1 MTDKPTLN
9 AYLTRHAGSDMLRV
23 AVAEVVA
30 SLAAAAIR
38 VSEAVSLGA
47 LAEIV
52 EEARGHNA
60 GGDEQKDMDV
70 WADRQFREALKVCAI
85 AAFAS
90 EEVDELEIWDAS
102 QPLCV
107 AIDPVDGSGN
117 LELNM
122 PVGTIFS
129 IMPTPDEFVLA
140 SAADR
145 TLVWPAGT
153 SQLAAGFVIYGPQT
167 TLVLSLGEEV
177 DIFTLDRRSG
187 HFRLTQANVRLP
199 DQDQPEYSIN
209 ASNYRHWEEPVR
221 AFIDECQA
229 GADGPSGRDHNM
241 RWHGALVADTFR
253 ALTRGGIYLY
263 PADARSGYGQGR
275 LRLIYEAYP
284 MAFLMERAGGAGSN
298 GRIRILDIRAT
309 SLHQRVP
316 LILGATN
323 KVARLETLHNRPG
336 LWPPTSAPL
345 FANRGLFRV

>member
-1 MTDKPTLN
+1 MTDKPSLD
-9 AYLTRHAGSDMLRV
+9 AYLTRQAGSDMLRV

-30 SLAAAAIR
+30 SLAATAIH
-38 VSEAVSLGA
+38 VSEAVSLGN
-47 LAEIV
+47 LADIV
-52 EEARGHNA
+52 EETRGYA
-60 GGDEQKDMDV
+60 VGGDEQKEVDV
-70 WADRQFREALKVCAI
+70 WADRQFREALKACPI

-90 EEVDELEIWDAS
+90 EEADELEIWDAS

-122 PVGTIFS
+122 PAGTIFS
-129 IMPTPDEFVLA
+129 IMPTPDEFVRA

-145 TLVWPAGT
+145 TLIWPAGT

-167 TLVLSLGEEV
+167 TVVLSLGESV
-177 DIFTLDRRSG
+177 DIFTLDRRRG
-187 HFRLTQANVRLP
+187 QFRLSRPNVRLP
-199 DQDQPEYSIN
+199 DRDQPEYSIN

-241 RWHGALVADTFR
+241 RWHGALVADTFH

-263 PADARSGYGQGR
+263 PADARIGYGQGR

-316 LILGATN
+316 LILGASN
-323 KVARLETLHNRPG
+323 KVAHLERLHNRPG